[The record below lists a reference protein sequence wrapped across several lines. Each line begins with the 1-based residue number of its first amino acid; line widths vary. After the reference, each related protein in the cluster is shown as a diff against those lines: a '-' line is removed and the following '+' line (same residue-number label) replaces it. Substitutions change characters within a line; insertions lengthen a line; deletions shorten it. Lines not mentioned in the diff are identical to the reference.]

1 MVITVVENHQ
11 KSRIIKK
18 PPKSTIFGIFNELLF
33 IQNVNVARFARKI
46 ECDFSLIFKLVRDYD
61 TSLGKLIQSL

>member
-1 MVITVVENHQ
+1 MDHFWHF
-11 KSRIIKK
+11 KK
-18 PPKSTIFGIFNELLF
+18 LLST
-33 IQNVNVARFARKI
+33 QNVNVARFARKI